1 MIVNGPCKADII
13 RYLKKYLIPTTH
25 VIVLGTHVKT
35 NGPSIQA
42 IRSLLPVVKES
53 SHAETLGYL
62 VLRNCV
68 NCVLL
73 SVCCENI

>member
-1 MIVNGPCKADII
+1 MIVNGPCKAEII
-13 RYLKKYLIPTTH
+13 RHLKKYLVPTTH

-35 NGPSIQA
+35 NSPSIQA

-53 SHAETLGYL
+53 SHTETLGYL

-73 SVCCENI
+73 SVCCGNT